1 MSESPLT
8 LCCPTSLTS
17 FFVWGGSCQQNI
29 LECLE
34 KSYSTSKHFD
44 ERSYKSCLL
53 MDFTKLQQPWTLV
66 KAKSGQ
72 GEQKAHHGLGMG
84 NEGEG
89 ALISL
94 CLGTNFSL
102 QVNYHRV
109 KEVILLGG
117 SGTATRK
124 EIFLLVE
131 PLAKIH
137 KSMND
142 EG

>member
-1 MSESPLT
+1 M
-8 LCCPTSLTS
+8 
-17 FFVWGGSCQQNI
+17 GGGG
-29 LECLE
+29 
-34 KSYSTSKHFD
+34 D
-44 ERSYKSCLL
+44 
-53 MDFTKLQQPWTLV
+53 
-66 KAKSGQ
+66 
-72 GEQKAHHGLGMG
+72 
-84 NEGEG
+84 G

-102 QVNYHRV
+102 QVNYQRV
-109 KEVILLGG
+109 RKVILLGD

-124 EIFLLVE
+124 EAFLLAE